1 MQAFCNTVMS
11 KLDTMYRYFTGPNDI
26 SLSEG
31 WQVTYHGWVRNCG
44 EERQKAHFSSDFSY
58 EISLWP
64 DHLALSDYTL

>member
-1 MQAFCNTVMS
+1 MIQLHIT
-11 KLDTMYRYFTGPNDI
+11 YRHFTGLAKKKKKKPDDI

-31 WQVTYHGWVRNCG
+31 WQATYHGWVRNCE

-64 DHLALSDYTL
+64 DHLALGDYRL